1 MLLAVQDELVNLDTP
16 ITAYIPDFTVNSR
29 FKYRPE
35 QRITL
40 RHLLNHT
47 AGFTH
52 EAPMGN
58 WKCYVVCVG
67 LSLGALAWDI
77 FENRCLRGSF
87 A

>member
-16 ITAYIPDFTVNSR
+16 ITAYIPDFTVKSR

-52 EAPMGN
+52 EAPDGQLE
-58 WKCYVVCVG
+58 V
-67 LSLGALAWDI
+67 
-77 FENRCLRGSF
+77 LRGLRRFVLRSTRLGHI
-87 A
+87 